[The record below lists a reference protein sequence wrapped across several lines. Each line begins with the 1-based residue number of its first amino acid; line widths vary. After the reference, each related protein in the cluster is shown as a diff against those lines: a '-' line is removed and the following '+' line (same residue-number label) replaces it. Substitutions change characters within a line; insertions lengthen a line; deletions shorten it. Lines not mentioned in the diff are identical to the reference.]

1 MAMER
6 VVVTEFSPSDYLD
19 DAFVK
24 LRTVAE
30 RLKADEIKTA
40 VLDEQDS
47 RLFRTTNDIDLVVSS
62 LKVAVRIFSELGFF
76 IQIRPIRRK
85 SVKGLP
91 LPQFRAC
98 YSVGKKLLTVD
109 LIHVKEDQESVWN
122 EIYLSNESHPLVGF
136 PLGNH
141 TIRVAWKTYKYF
153 SIGNVAKVRQLVRL
167 RESWQCLDKDKMQAA
182 NKVLLR
188 LPDGQNALGLLKK
201 LVNSSENNNLP
212 ELLKISRGTEGFHL
226 KEKNRIILSGSFL
239 VDRSKIF
246 SQVFRA
252 LFFKTFL
259 RYKISAF
266 PVVAFVG
273 NDGGGKTSTIGELS
287 SHALHKIDPIVV
299 SMKRKDPFFGFTK
312 VIKSVLIPLKKNQRE
327 ISDFGFLSGPANWI
341 LEVVDYFDRL
351 VRFGLGLLWA
361 RCGLGPVFFDRYVT
375 DRLRG
380 EYCRD
385 NFRLHPL
392 EQFFPMPDSFIFF
405 DVPAEVSV
413 ERKPEDNH
421 NLIVLREKRENY
433 LRLMKEISRVHYIDG
448 TRMPVDVH
456 ESANVFILSMCR
468 EINASKIEGKGEKW
482 ERASWT
488 PN

>member
-1 MAMER
+1 M
-6 VVVTEFSPSDYLD
+6 
-19 DAFVK
+19 
-24 LRTVAE
+24 
-30 RLKADEIKTA
+30 
-40 VLDEQDS
+40 
-47 RLFRTTNDIDLVVSS
+47 
-62 LKVAVRIFSELGFF
+62 
-76 IQIRPIRRK
+76 
-85 SVKGLP
+85 
-91 LPQFRAC
+91 
-98 YSVGKKLLTVD
+98 
-109 LIHVKEDQESVWN
+109 
-122 EIYLSNESHPLVGF
+122 
-136 PLGNH
+136 
-141 TIRVAWKTYKYF
+141 
-153 SIGNVAKVRQLVRL
+153 RQLVRL
-167 RESWQCLDKDKMQAA
+167 RESWQCLDKDKIKAA
-182 NKVLLR
+182 NKVLVR
-188 LPDGQNALGLLKK
+188 LPDGQNALSLLKK

-246 SQVFRA
+246 SQMFRA

-266 PVVAFVG
+266 PIVAFVG
-273 NDGGGKTSTIGELS
+273 NDGGGKTSTICEL
-287 SHALHKIDPIVV
+287 LNRELYKIDPIVI
-299 SMKRKDPFFGFTK
+299 SMKRKDPFFCFTR
-312 VIKSVLIPLKKNQRE
+312 VMKSLLLPFKKNQQG
-327 ISDFGFLSGPANWI
+327 ISVFGLMSRPVNWI
-341 LEVVDYFDRL
+341 LEVVDFFDRL
-351 VRFGLGLLWA
+351 VRFRLGLLWA

-380 EYCRD
+380 EYCRG

-421 NLIVLREKRENY
+421 NLIVLREKRVNY

-448 TRMPVDVH
+448 TTRPVDIH

-468 EINASKIEGKGEKW
+468 EIDRSKIEGKGEKW
-482 ERASWT
+482 QRALWT

>member
-1 MAMER
+1 MVMAR
-6 VVVTEFSPSDYLD
+6 VVVNDFSPSDSLD
-19 DAFVK
+19 DALGK

-30 RLKADEIKTA
+30 RLKADGIKAA
-40 VLDEQDS
+40 VLDERDS
-47 RLFRTTNDIDLVVSS
+47 RLFQTANDIDLVVSS

-76 IQIRPIRRK
+76 IQMRPIKKK

-91 LPQFRAC
+91 LPQYRAC
-98 YSVGKKLLTVD
+98 YSVGKTLLTVD
-109 LIHVKEDQESVWN
+109 LIHVKADQESVWN
-122 EIYLSNESHPLVGF
+122 EIYISNESHPLVGF
-136 PLGNH
+136 QLGNQI
-141 TIRVAWKTYKYF
+141 IRVAWQTYKYF
-153 SIGNVAKVRQLVRL
+153 SVGNVAKVRQLVRL
-167 RESWQCLDKDKMQAA
+167 RESWQCLDKDKIQAA
-182 NKVLLR
+182 NKILLR
-188 LPDGQNALGLLKK
+188 LPDGQNIWGLLKK
-201 LVNSSENNNLP
+201 LLNSSENNNLHD
-212 ELLKISRGTEGFHL
+212 LLKILRDTEGFHL

-252 LFFKTFL
+252 LFLKHFL

-266 PVVAFVG
+266 PVIAFVG

-287 SHALHKIDPIVV
+287 SHTLHKIDPIVV
-299 SMKRKDPFFGFTK
+299 SMKRKDPFFVFTK
-312 VIKSVLIPLKKNQRE
+312 VIKAVLIPLKQNQRV
-327 ISDFGFLSGPANWI
+327 ISVFGFLSGPANWI

-351 VRFGLGLLWA
+351 VRFRLGLLWA

-421 NLIVLREKRENY
+421 NLIVLREKRVNY
-433 LRLMKEISRVHYIDG
+433 LLLMNEISRVHYIDG
-448 TRMPVDVH
+448 TRKPVDVH

-468 EINASKIEGKGEKW
+468 EIGGSKIEGKGEKW
-482 ERASWT
+482 ERALWT